1 MMNYILVFLGA
12 GIGGTLRYFIST
24 FLQKNISVV
33 MPFGT
38 LLVNFL
44 GSFILG
50 FLIFGLDEKQL
61 VSQKMK
67 IFLGIGFCGG
77 LTTFS
82 TFSLETINLFRDYE
96 FLLASINVI
105 ANVILSLSAIYL
117 SYIITR

>member
-1 MMNYILVFLGA
+1 MNYILVFLGA